1 MGGSA
6 GGSKPMSMSASVP
19 GGCQGTWGERGAH
32 LTLEVGV
39 QLYGLARP
47 GILTD
52 HLLEANLGDL
62 NQVPRG
68 EAALTPRDLVDG
80 ACRHRLSFKVQQG
93 PSTGPSLMATG
104 SAILRQHKCYL
115 CLLALDVL
123 LCGTFSGLLHVPVP
137 PTLSS

>member
-6 GGSKPMSMSASVP
+6 GVGKPTSMSAGVP
-19 GGCQGTWGERGAH
+19 GGCQGTWGEGGAH

-39 QLYGLARP
+39 QLYGLARSR
-47 GILTD
+47 ILAY
-52 HLLEANLGDL
+52 HLLEANLGDF

-68 EAALTPRDLVDG
+68 EAALISRDLVDG
-80 ACRHRLSFKVQQG
+80 ACRHRLSFKVRQG

-104 SAILRQHKCYL
+104 SAVLGQHKCYL

-123 LCGTFSGLLHVPVP
+123 LCGTFSGLHVPVP
-137 PTLSS
+137 PKLSS